1 MLSEA
6 EADNT
11 YQDLY
16 YSKYY
21 EKPPPSI
28 IIGWNSDFLDPCFLS
43 TTLESTR
50 CSFATH
56 LPHRPTL
63 RFFSTSPQGK
73 LVEQNLLSSMAI
85 INLAPRSLI
94 FPPSPLSRA
103 PLPGGAKM
111 RDPGSERGWA
121 IVLKTFAGI

>member
-6 EADNT
+6 EADDT

-28 IIGWNSDFLDPCFLS
+28 IIGWNSVFLDPCFLS

-63 RFFSTSPQGK
+63 RFFSISPQGK
-73 LVEQNLLSSMAI
+73 SVEQNLLSSMAI
-85 INLAPRSLI
+85 INLAPRSL
-94 FPPSPLSRA
+94 P
-103 PLPGGAKM
+103 GAKM

-121 IVLKTFAGI
+121 IVQKTFAGI